1 MSKNNK
7 QKIDFY
13 FITIFDRRLLKD
25 CSRDVLSVWRF
36 WLFWS
41 NSHDALS
48 CLAVEWF
55 SGWVVEQVPFVLSWS
70 HQVVELW
77 QSDLQLSL
85 IEWIRFI
92 TSTRFLPNC
101 SFRILL
107 LLYSNFTP
115 LFYLRHSVFS
125 TRPFTSLSISSQI
138 LHISFSVLLLYHTP
152 MKYKHRGINF
162 QVKKVDNDCWQ
173 HSSCSSHN
181 SLHFPMH
188 FWCEF
193 YCLSDWTVR
202 K

>member
-55 SGWVVEQVPFVLSWS
+55 SGWVVEQVPFVLSLS

-77 QSDLQLSL
+77 QSDLQLYL
-85 IEWIRFI
+85 IEWVRFI

-107 LLYSNFTP
+107 LLCSNLYSAILSTTLC
-115 LFYLRHSVFS
+115 LFYSTFYKSFYFS
-125 TRPFTSLSISSQI
+125 SNPSHIFLWPTSLP
-138 LHISFSVLLLYHTP
+138 HT
-152 MKYKHRGINF
+152 NEV
-162 QVKKVDNDCWQ
+162 QA
-173 HSSCSSHN
+173 
-181 SLHFPMH
+181 
-188 FWCEF
+188 
-193 YCLSDWTVR
+193 
-202 K
+202 